1 MVALDVSETQ
11 HFGVVNNEN
20 GVKKSKKKK
29 NKRPDT
35 SDQSEMDKKNSKKEK
50 RENKEPEVGSENI
63 SNNPQNGIDCQMEN
77 SKDEDKER
85 RRKKKEAKRLKK
97 QLERELNE
105 NKEKEEPSM
114 KRKMHE
120 KNQDLSNI
128 SDETSQ
134 PQKKKLKES
143 DEVNEISPT
152 TKEHKKKKSKKSKK
166 EKSNQ
171 EDESAPKNVKTSTEK
186 INTSPVEIDTPKK
199 KKKKD
204 KKAKL
209 NEKTDVTEANVL
221 KENDKAPDNDNEISS
236 FKKDFYSASYSSLVL
251 NNDEEKAKAEKYRSE
266 KTITVYGKGKS
277 EGQYYPITDFK
288 RLGFDNSLLSAVK
301 NFKEPTPIQAS
312 VWPIIASG
320 RDCIGIAETGSGKT
334 LAFSIPALAHLKHRL
349 TLEKNN
355 YKNKRR
361 GPMMLIVAPTR
372 ELAQQSQDVLEEAG
386 KSCGIRSVSVYGG
399 VSKDWQRKSLNAKGM
414 SPYEI
419 VVATPG
425 KNILYCALS

>member
-1 MVALDVSETQ
+1 MFAEKMVALDVSETK
-11 HFGVVNNEN
+11 HLRMGDKEN

-35 SDQSEMDKKNSKKEK
+35 LDQSE
-50 RENKEPEVGSENI
+50 I
-63 SNNPQNGIDCQMEN
+63 
-77 SKDEDKER
+77 
-85 RRKKKEAKRLKK
+85 AK
-97 QLERELNE
+97 
-105 NKEKEEPSM
+105 
-114 KRKMHE
+114 
-120 KNQDLSNI
+120 
-128 SDETSQ
+128 
-134 PQKKKLKES
+134 
-143 DEVNEISPT
+143 
-152 TKEHKKKKSKKSKK
+152 KKKKSKKSKK
-166 EKSNQ
+166 EKSAQ
-171 EDESAPKNVKTSTEK
+171 VDEPASENLKTSTE
-186 INTSPVEIDTPKK
+186 IVIPRPVENDTPKK

-209 NEKTDVTEANVL
+209 NEKSDVTEANVQ
-221 KENDKAPDNDNEISS
+221 KENDKAPDNDNENSS
-236 FKKDFYSASYSSLVL
+236 FKKDFYSVSYSSLIL
-251 NNDEEKAKAEKYRSE
+251 NNEEEKAKAEKYRSE
-266 KTITVYGKGKS
+266 KTITVYGKGKAD
-277 EGQYYPITDFK
+277 GQYHPITDFK
-288 RLGFDNSLLSAVK
+288 RLGFDNSLLTSVK

-349 TLEKNN
+349 TQEKNS

-425 KNILYCALS
+425 KNGLYCAHSFSI